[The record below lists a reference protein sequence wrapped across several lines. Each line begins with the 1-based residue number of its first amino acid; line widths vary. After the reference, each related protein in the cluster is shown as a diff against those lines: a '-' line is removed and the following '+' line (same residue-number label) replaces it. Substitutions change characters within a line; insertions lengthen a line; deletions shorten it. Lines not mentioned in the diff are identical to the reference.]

1 MAKDDEVIDYYL
13 NEIKDSMYLFDV
25 PLHFNFYN
33 ASINPDFDMSK
44 LLEKTLRT
52 MKEVQEA
59 RKGIKENER
68 EAGLVE
74 TKEGYILTILK
85 LG

>member
-1 MAKDDEVIDYYL
+1 M
-13 NEIKDSMYLFDV
+13 
-25 PLHFNFYN
+25 
-33 ASINPDFDMSK
+33 K

-74 TKEGYILTILK
+74 SEEGNILTMLK
-85 LG
+85 LA

>member
-1 MAKDDEVIDYYL
+1 M
-13 NEIKDSMYLFDV
+13 
-25 PLHFNFYN
+25 
-33 ASINPDFDMSK
+33 K

-52 MKEVQEA
+52 IREVQEA
-59 RKGIKENER
+59 RKQIKNNER
-68 EAGLVE
+68 EAGLKE

>member
-1 MAKDDEVIDYYL
+1 M
-13 NEIKDSMYLFDV
+13 
-25 PLHFNFYN
+25 
-33 ASINPDFDMSK
+33 K

-59 RKGIKENER
+59 RKQIKNNER
-68 EAGLVE
+68 ETGLRE

>member
-1 MAKDDEVIDYYL
+1 M
-13 NEIKDSMYLFDV
+13 
-25 PLHFNFYN
+25 
-33 ASINPDFDMSK
+33 K

-59 RKGIKENER
+59 RKGIKDNER
-68 EAGLVE
+68 ETGLVE